1 MYDRLYEVWKRE
13 LQSIELEGLSGN
25 FYSEVADFIAKF
37 KEETRM
43 LDKKA
48 AKARLL
54 KHELRNVK
62 RMLRDLMYARYK
74 KILKKASE
82 GEKFSSGILAS
93 EEEQLLAGVLPLA
106 EAFQSFA
113 RNLLQG
119 RLIQMNIGQDRK
131 TALLHFLNE
140 IPAIV
145 GADMKLY
152 GPFVPE
158 DVASLPSENAKI
170 LIKQGLAQRIETTL

>member
-82 GEKFSSGILAS
+82 GEKFSSGVLAS
-93 EEEQLLAGVLPLA
+93 EEEKLLDGVLPLA
-106 EAFQSFA
+106 EAFQSFT

-119 RLIQMNIGQDRK
+119 RLIQMNVEQDRK
-131 TALLHFLNE
+131 TALLRFLKE
-140 IPAIV
+140 VQPIV
-145 GADMKLY
+145 GADMKPY
-152 GPFVPE
+152 GPFMPE
-158 DVASLPSENAKI
+158 DVASLPSENASI

>member
-1 MYDRLYEVWKRE
+1 MYDRLYEAWKSE
-13 LQSIELEGLSGN
+13 LQSIELQKIPTD
-25 FYSEVADFIAKF
+25 FYLEIAGFIVKL

-62 RMLRDLMYARYK
+62 LMVRDLLRTRYV
-74 KILKKASE
+74 KILKKSSE
-82 GEKFSSGILAS
+82 GERFSDGILTLEEERLLSGI
-93 EEEQLLAGVLPLA
+93 LPLA
-106 EAFQSFA
+106 ESFQGFT

-119 RLIQMNIGQDRK
+119 CLIKMNVEQNHK
-131 TALLHFLNE
+131 TDLLRFLKE
-140 IPAIV
+140 VPVII
-145 GADMKLY
+145 GADMKPY

-170 LIKQGLAQRIETTL
+170 LMKQGLAQRIETTL

>member
-1 MYDRLYEVWKRE
+1 MYDRLYEVWKHE
-13 LQSIELEGLSGN
+13 LQSIKLEGLPTN
-25 FYSEVADFIAKF
+25 FYSEVADFIARF

-48 AKARLL
+48 AKTRLL

-74 KILKKASE
+74 KILKEASE
-82 GEKFSSGILAS
+82 GEKFPSEILAS
-93 EEEQLLAGVLPLA
+93 EEEKLLAGIVPLA
-106 EAFQSFA
+106 EAFQNFT
-113 RNLLQG
+113 RNMLQG
-119 RLIQMNIGQDRK
+119 RLVQMSVEQDRK
-131 TALLHFLNE
+131 NALLRFLKE
-140 IPAIV
+140 VPVIMGV
-145 GADMKLY
+145 DMKPY

-170 LIKQGLAQRIETTL
+170 LIKQGLTQRIETAL

>member
-1 MYDRLYEVWKRE
+1 MYDRLYEAWKGE
-13 LQSIELEGLSGN
+13 LQSIELQEIPTG
-25 FYSEVADFIAKF
+25 FYSELADFIVKF

-62 RMLRDLMYARYK
+62 LMAQDLLRARYA
-74 KILKKASE
+74 KILKKSSE
-82 GEKFSSGILAS
+82 GQRFPDGILTS
-93 EEEQLLAGVLPLA
+93 EEERLLTGILPFA
-106 EAFQSFA
+106 EAFQGFT

-119 RLIQMNIGQDRK
+119 RLIKMSVEQDHR
-131 TALLHFLNE
+131 TDLLRFLKE
-140 IPAIV
+140 VPAII
-145 GADMKLY
+145 GADMKTY

-158 DVASLPSENAKI
+158 DVASLPSENSKI
-170 LIKQGLAQRIETTL
+170 LIKQGLAQRIETAL

>member
-1 MYDRLYEVWKRE
+1 MYDGMYEIWKRE
-13 LQSIELEGLSGN
+13 LQNIELEELPTN

-93 EEEQLLAGVLPLA
+93 EEEKLLAGILPFA
-106 EAFQSFA
+106 EAFQSFT

-119 RLIQMNIGQDRK
+119 RLIQINVEQDRK
-131 TALLHFLNE
+131 TVLLRFLKE
-140 IPAIV
+140 VPAIV
-145 GADMKLY
+145 GADMKPY

-170 LIKQGLAQRIETTL
+170 LIKQSLAQRIETTL

>member
-82 GEKFSSGILAS
+82 GEKFSSGILTS
-93 EEEQLLAGVLPLA
+93 EEEKLLAGVLPLA
-106 EAFQSFA
+106 EAFQSFT

-119 RLIQMNIGQDRK
+119 RLIQMNVQQDRK
-131 TALLHFLNE
+131 TILLRFLKE
-140 IPAIV
+140 VPAIV
-145 GADMKLY
+145 GADMKPY

-158 DVASLPSENAKI
+158 DVASLPSENSRI
-170 LIKQGLAQRIETTL
+170 LVKQGLAQRIETTL